1 MKTAGAFV
9 PHHLKDAP
17 HDLPMSAHQIYGE
30 NGFFR
35 TLQFFFR
42 ISKKLKQKVKNY
54 IGKVKKK
61 LKIFRREK
69 KLKCIHFLND
79 FNFPQNRTI

>member
-17 HDLPMSAHQIYGE
+17 YDLPMSAHKIYGE

-35 TLQFFFR
+35 TLQNIFSNFQ
-42 ISKKLKQKVKNY
+42 KVKTKVKNY
-54 IGKVKKK
+54 IGKVKKS
-61 LKIFRREK
+61 LKIFDAK
-69 KLKCIHFLND
+69 KS
-79 FNFPQNRTI
+79 